1 MSPNLGT
8 VVKQDLS
15 RWIELERLVQQV
27 LVGVFLSLGCWY
39 CFSFR
44 LLAFAPRDID
54 EDFAAA
60 FQGECRYLVGEHLN
74 TIGDGERKQEDLDS
88 NVWSKAL
95 AIRDC
100 VGEQDSTKG
109 SMRTPARLRNTVARG
124 CLILNHDVGVSGI
137 AWLHPCVE
145 RAWSRSRTHKQQTTQ
160 GKQMNEELQSK
171 QVGDLEH

>member
-1 MSPNLGT
+1 MIRKFQRQVTGINGNSLIFLNDNGDMSPNLGT

-27 LVGVFLSLGCWY
+27 LVGSFISLGCWY

-44 LLAFAPRDID
+44 LLAFAPRGID

-60 FQGECRYLVGEHLN
+60 FQGECRYSLGEHLN

-124 CLILNHDVGVSGI
+124 CLVLNHDVGVSG
-137 AWLHPCVE
+137 
-145 RAWSRSRTHKQQTTQ
+145 
-160 GKQMNEELQSK
+160 
-171 QVGDLEH
+171 